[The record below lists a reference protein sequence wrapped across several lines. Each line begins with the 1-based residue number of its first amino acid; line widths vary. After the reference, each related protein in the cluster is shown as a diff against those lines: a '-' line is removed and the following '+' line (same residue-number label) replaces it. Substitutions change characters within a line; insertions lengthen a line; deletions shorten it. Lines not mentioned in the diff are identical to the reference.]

1 MQQSISIA
9 PRFALG
15 AEAETRLNTRCLV
28 RSTIAIDAGLLLAFA
43 IYVWTISTQVVQIYI
58 ALSVTKHPG
67 GSTGGSTPS
76 TCRSRNK
83 FRGAGRSGLICTDPL
98 CALAVSPS
106 RSRPAW
112 AGSSLG
118 APARAL
124 AAISSRSSAK
134 VWIAAASG
142 GGVAGSSRFSRSCA
156 DDLRQAGVDRY
167 RRGGDGVSGPGGVGL
182 QRHPG
187 AQVGRQNRPLG
198 GPVLRSDHLP
208 DPRPTR
214 PAQCA
219 GSVDTHTQD
228 RGRRLH

>member
-1 MQQSISIA
+1 
-9 PRFALG
+9 
-15 AEAETRLNTRCLV
+15 
-28 RSTIAIDAGLLLAFA
+28 
-43 IYVWTISTQVVQIYI
+43 
-58 ALSVTKHPG
+58 VTKHPG

-134 VWIAAASG
+134 VLIAAASG
-142 GGVAGSSRFSRSCA
+142 GGVAGSSRFSRYCA
-156 DDLRQAGVDRY
+156 VATSDKRASTATVGVA
-167 RRGGDGVSGPGGVGL
+167 DGVSGPGGVGL

-187 AQVGRQNRPLG
+187 AHRGVGGAGPRLGVGDLLVGERRP
-198 GPVLRSDHLP
+198 GPHRRAAT
-208 DPRPTR
+208 RPT
-214 PAQCA
+214 AQRR
-219 GSVDTHTQD
+219 SSSPV
-228 RGRRLH
+228 RRLPRRCLHPDRHPGGRGQLRRRVVPQTAPSKWGGKTVHWADLYCGPINSACAVRWLC